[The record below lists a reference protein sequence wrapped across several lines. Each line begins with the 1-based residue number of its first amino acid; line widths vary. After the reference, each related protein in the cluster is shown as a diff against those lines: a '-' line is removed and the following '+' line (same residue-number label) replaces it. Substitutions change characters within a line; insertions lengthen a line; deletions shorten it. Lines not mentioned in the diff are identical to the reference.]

1 MNEVSINDKNYL
13 ESDEYKKF
21 KEDNP
26 VYGYLK
32 IRAYAASGA
41 VPITELKVEVSKI
54 IDNTKVIFYS
64 GFTDESG
71 IIERINLPTRRVN
84 TNNLNAPDYTTYDI
98 LATRGDNINLS
109 YKINVYENII
119 VVQNISIIPGGF

>member
-71 IIERINLPTRRVN
+71 IIERINLPARRVN